1 MSWSPEKVLTYF
13 EIELSRLKK
22 YLSYIK
28 EATMISKNQISELA
42 DNISKKF
49 NLKKIIVFGSY
60 AYGKPD
66 INSDLDL
73 CIITD
78 LGNKRKIDLLRD
90 IRREITL
97 SVQLPID
104 ILVYGDE
111 EFTERSTHQ
120 NTLEYKIAKQGLLIN
135 G

>member
-1 MSWSPEKVLTYF
+1 
-13 EIELSRLKK
+13 
-22 YLSYIK
+22 
-28 EATMISKNQISELA
+28 MISKDQISELA

-60 AYGKPD
+60 AYGKPN

-78 LGNKRKIDLLRD
+78 LGSKRKIDLLRD

-97 SVQLPID
+97 SVQLTAVRLRI
-104 ILVYGDE
+104 
-111 EFTERSTHQ
+111 
-120 NTLEYKIAKQGLLIN
+120 K
-135 G
+135 

>member
-1 MSWSPEKVLTYF
+1 
-13 EIELSRLKK
+13 
-22 YLSYIK
+22 
-28 EATMISKNQISELA
+28 MISKNQISELA

-49 NLKKIIVFGSY
+49 NLKKILVFGSY

-104 ILVYGDE
+104 ILVYDDE
-111 EFTERSTHQ
+111 EFNERSIHQ
-120 NTLEYKIAKQGLLIN
+120 NTLEHKIAKQGLLIN